1 MSAVTG
7 AVAVRGRYAP
17 SPTGALHLGNLRTA
31 LLAWLLA
38 RSVGGGFLLR
48 MEDLDTPR
56 VRPGAAQDILA
67 DLRWLGLDWD
77 EGPDIGGPYGP
88 YTQSA
93 RQAIYLGE
101 LARLRARGLLYPCY
115 CTRAELHAP
124 PSGARHSIASAP
136 HAGDQPPRYPG
147 TCRTLSVRERQAR
160 EAEGRRPS
168 LRFRVPD
175 APISFND
182 RLLGPQSEQVSATTG
197 DFIVRRSDG
206 LIAYNLA
213 VVVDDALMGVT
224 QVARGADLLSVTAP
238 QRALALALGYPPP
251 RDYAHLPL
259 ATDATG
265 ARLAKRDAAA
275 GVAAMRARGVTPAQV
290 VGALAASVGLWPAGE
305 PTTPRALLAAFD
317 PSRIGPQ
324 PSAISLG

>member
-1 MSAVTG
+1 MSG
-7 AVAVRGRYAP
+7 VRGRYAP

-38 RSVGGGFLLR
+38 RSASGGFILR
-48 MEDLDTPR
+48 MEDLDAPR
-56 VRPGAAQDILA
+56 TRPGAAESLLA

-77 EGPDIGGPYGP
+77 EGPDVGGPFGP

-93 RQAIYLGE
+93 RTAIYLGE

-115 CTRAELHAP
+115 CTRAELHGAP
-124 PSGARHSIASAP
+124 SIASAP
-136 HAGDQPPRYPG
+136 HAGDQTPPRYPG
-147 TCRTLSVRERQAR
+147 TCRQLSARQRRAR

-175 APISFND
+175 EPISFTD
-182 RLLGPQSEQVSATTG
+182 RVLGAQSERVSATTG

-213 VVVDDALMGVT
+213 VVVDDALMSVT
-224 QVARGADLLSVTAP
+224 QVARGADLLAVTAP

-251 RDYAHLPL
+251 QEYVHLPL

-265 ARLAKRDAAA
+265 ARLAKRDDAA
-275 GVAAMRARGVTPAQV
+275 GVDALRARGLTPEQV
-290 VGALAASVGLWPAGE
+290 VGALAASVGLWPAGK
-305 PTTPRALLAAFD
+305 PATPAALLSSFD
-317 PSRIGPQ
+317 LARIPAQ
-324 PSAISLG
+324 PSPVLL

>member
-1 MSAVTG
+1 MTP
-7 AVAVRGRYAP
+7 RGRYAP
-17 SPTGALHLGNLRTA
+17 SPTGALHLGALRTA

-38 RSVGGGFLLR
+38 RSAGGAFLLR
-48 MEDLDTPR
+48 IEDLDTPR
-56 VRPGAAQDILA
+56 VRPGAAPQMLD

-77 EGPDIGGPYGP
+77 EGPDVGGAYGP
-88 YTQSA
+88 YVQSA

-101 LARLRARGLLYPCY
+101 LARLRAAGLLYPCY
-115 CTRAELHAP
+115 CTRAALHAP
-124 PSGARHSIASAP
+124 PDSASVASAP

-147 TCRTLSVRERQAR
+147 TCRDLSARERRAR
-160 EAEGRRPS
+160 EAAGRRPA

-175 APISFND
+175 APINFTD
-182 RLLGPQSEQVSATTG
+182 RLAGAQSERVSETTG

-224 QVARGADLLSVTAP
+224 QVARGADLLAVTAP
-238 QRALALALGYPPP
+238 QRALAFALGYPAPTE
-251 RDYAHLPL
+251 YIHLPL

-275 GVAAMRARGVTPAQV
+275 GVVGLRARGMPPEQV
-290 VGALAASVGLWPAGE
+290 VGALAASVGLWPAGQ
-305 PTTPRALLAAFD
+305 PASPRALLAGFD
-317 PSRIGPQ
+317 LARVDPRPSVI
-324 PSAISLG
+324 ALG